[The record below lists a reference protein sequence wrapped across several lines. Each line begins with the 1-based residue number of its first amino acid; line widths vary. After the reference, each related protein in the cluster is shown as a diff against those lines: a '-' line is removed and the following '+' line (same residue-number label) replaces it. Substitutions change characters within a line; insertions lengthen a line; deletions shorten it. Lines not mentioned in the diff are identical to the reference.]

1 MENVNTTEPEA
12 AREPSRKTV
21 LDNVL
26 SGQIDALAAAGYP
39 VALEPD
45 TVEMMG
51 ALAEEALTGE
61 EALESRFDNEIPTQ
75 GAMQ

>member
-1 MENVNTTEPEA
+1 MERKRSNKTTD
-12 AREPSRKTV
+12 

-26 SGQIDALAAAGYP
+26 SGQIDALAATGYP

-51 ALAEEALTGE
+51 ACAEDALTAEEAF
-61 EALESRFDNEIPTQ
+61 ESRFDDEVPTQ
-75 GAMQ
+75 GEGQ

>member
-1 MENVNTTEPEA
+1 MSERKELEPEVSG
-12 AREPSRKTV
+12 PSRKTE

-26 SGQIDALAAAGYP
+26 SGQIDERAASGYP

-51 ALAEEALTGE
+51 ACAEDALTDEEAF
-61 EALESRFDNEIPTQ
+61 ESRFDDEFPYQ
-75 GAMQ
+75 GEGQ